1 MVGDYAAPYQ
11 DLGTFI
17 PGCPIPP
24 LALLIALAKKGIV
37 ARPLQPRLSDLA
49 AGRMMSLFRGPREG
63 KQ

>member
-1 MVGDYAAPYQ
+1 MVGDCSAQYQ
-11 DLGTFI
+11 HLGTFI

-24 LALLIALAKKGIV
+24 LALVFALARKGIV
-37 ARPLQPRLSDLA
+37 ARPLQTRLSDLA